1 MNDEQQLTNC
11 YADTLINVATA
22 IKQNNTIE
30 KKEIIVKLIKSME
43 KASENLIKLLEFDE
57 RFLA

>member
-1 MNDEQQLTNC
+1 MNEEQQLTDC

-22 IKQNNTIE
+22 IKQNNKTE
-30 KKEIIVKLIKSME
+30 KKEIIIKLIKEME

>member
-1 MNDEQQLTNC
+1 MNEEQQLTDC

-22 IKQNNTIE
+22 IKQNNKTE
-30 KKEIIVKLIKSME
+30 KKEIIIKLIKEME

-57 RFLA
+57 RFFA